1 MFRKLIHGKLKH
13 MKFKFHMMLQT
24 FTHHFPSIKEKHSKF
39 WKKLQQLCLTEKRL
53 PSTDVC
59 LKAKNLTISQYL
71 NYLKNSI
78 PISQM
83 IFLFCL
89 GFLSQPLTNQRTV
102 GKGGGIPLTPHY
114 HFQPL
119 HRHSDIS
126 RAIIAESSPLHIGS
140 SRTRTGY
147 LWFPSASR

>member
-102 GKGGGIPLTPHY
+102 GKGGGHSFNSSLPLPAASQT
-114 HFQPL
+114 L
-119 HRHSDIS
+119 RH
-126 RAIIAESSPLHIGS
+126 
-140 SRTRTGY
+140 
-147 LWFPSASR
+147 